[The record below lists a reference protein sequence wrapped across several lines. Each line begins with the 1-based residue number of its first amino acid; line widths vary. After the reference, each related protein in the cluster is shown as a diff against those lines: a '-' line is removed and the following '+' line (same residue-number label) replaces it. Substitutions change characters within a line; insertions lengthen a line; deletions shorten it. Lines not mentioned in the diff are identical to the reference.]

1 MSIAHIVMCYTNV
14 LFTYSKSCPS
24 RDTNTIKPKRSCV
37 SMYIDHANENKS
49 AIMLRN
55 VMITIGNMKH
65 GAGNLT
71 NVKYRG
77 ILSDYTG
84 DSSVYMFTVKRLRT
98 ALSSA
103 IAVFSFANYA
113 KSSVL
118 NSLVNKAIDDR
129 RLRPGA
135 TYRATVN
142 NLLRSRGRVQ
152 ACICIWHVHYVK
164 HDVIH
169 KPDVHSMYHCHQR
182 RTELRPQ
189 LTCT

>member
-1 MSIAHIVMCYTNV
+1 
-14 LFTYSKSCPS
+14 
-24 RDTNTIKPKRSCV
+24 
-37 SMYIDHANENKS
+37 
-49 AIMLRN
+49 
-55 VMITIGNMKH
+55 
-65 GAGNLT
+65 
-71 NVKYRG
+71 
-77 ILSDYTG
+77 
-84 DSSVYMFTVKRLRT
+84 MFTVKRLRT
-98 ALSSA
+98 ALASA

-118 NSLVNKAIDDR
+118 NRLVNKAIDDR

-169 KPDVHSMYHCHQR
+169 KPDAHSVYHCHQR
-182 RTELRPQ
+182 RTEPTATANTHVKFREFP
-189 LTCT
+189 TCGFRHMRTDRQTDRQTEDRNTSHLSRGQQGNN